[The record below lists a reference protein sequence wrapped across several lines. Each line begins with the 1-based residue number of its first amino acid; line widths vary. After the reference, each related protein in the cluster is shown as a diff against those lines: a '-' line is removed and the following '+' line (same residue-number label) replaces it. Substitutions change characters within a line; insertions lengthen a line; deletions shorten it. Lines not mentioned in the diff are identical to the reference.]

1 MNPSRTDAKKDQ
13 FAGNVKDT
21 LGSAVGNERMQAEGQ
36 AQHGSGQ
43 TQETAAN
50 TKGYVEGMADQVAGA
65 VKGAYNSL
73 AGNTGDEA
81 ANKAQQKKGEAQTS
95 FNS

>member
-13 FAGNVKDT
+13 FVGNAKDT
-21 LGSAVGNERMQAEGQ
+21 VGGAVGNERMQAEGQ
-36 AQHGSGQ
+36 TQHGSGQ
-43 TQETAAN
+43 VQETAAN

-73 AGNTGDEA
+73 TGNSGDEA
-81 ANKAQQKKGEAQTS
+81 ANKAQQKKGEAQSS